1 MCARKILSLEVNLR
15 TTIEDTQA
23 RGRFSAMSVGTNSDI
38 KVIDLF
44 MTFIFIIFK
53 KIVPGDRTKHL
64 KNLHG
69 IHKSLETTSQS
80 LSSTTSTVTNGN
92 IEMYSPASSQSQ
104 GPSPPASLA
113 DKTPFLPSI
122 TEETCSSISSF
133 QSNPEMSDA
142 ASASGSIIGE
152 SPNKFDPL
160 DVGLPVSQQTSI
172 PSTTVSRPTI
182 SVSLPTNGLTF
193 SQPQE
198 TVTMSIEEVIQY
210 AQPIADFTF

>member
-1 MCARKILSLEVNLR
+1 
-15 TTIEDTQA
+15 
-23 RGRFSAMSVGTNSDI
+23 MSVGTNLDT
-38 KVIDLF
+38 KVIALVYH
-44 MTFIFIIFK
+44 TKQKLYLYIL
-53 KIVPGDRTKHL
+53 GDRTKHL

-69 IHKSLETTSQS
+69 IHKSLENPATTA
-80 LSSTTSTVTNGN
+80 SSITTNGN
-92 IEMYSPASSQSQ
+92 ATTAEINPGPKPQIQ
-104 GPSPPASLA
+104 GPSI

-142 ASASGSIIGE
+142 ASATGSIIGE

-160 DVGLPVSQQTSI
+160 DVGVPVTQQTTGTI
-172 PSTTVSRPTI
+172 TTTTGPTPTTRPTVSL
-182 SVSLPTNGLTF
+182 SLPLNGF
-193 SQPQE
+193 SQE